1 MAGIT
6 VKVDPNV
13 LRSTASEVRSLTK
26 ALQND
31 FDELQNCVKQ
41 TSRYWVGAAGDQYRR
56 EFDAEKQETSE
67 VLTVLGQYPTDLLS
81 MAGIYDE
88 AERVNTRTSSALPT
102 DIL

>member
-1 MAGIT
+1 MAEFRL
-6 VKVDPNV
+6 KVDTNV
-13 LRSTASEVRSLTK
+13 LRTTASEVKSLTRT
-26 ALQND
+26 LQND

-56 EFDAEKQETSE
+56 EFDAEKKETSE
-67 VLTVLGQYPTDLLS
+67 LLKVLGQYPTDLLS

-88 AERVNTRTSSALPT
+88 AERTNTQISSALPT